1 MRGLPRFLAVNLC
14 LLILVGG
21 CAHPKPSDEEE
32 KTLAMFQAILKSL
45 EGNVSPRTFNQLL
58 GQAESNLSLLKQNPR
73 TPPCFLNAMD
83 KCYASYQIIGKALQ
97 KRLEPLGPKRKDDCD
112 MALSFSSAFAAL
124 SLQRA
129 MDCYKP

>member
-1 MRGLPRFLAVNLC
+1 V
-14 LLILVGG
+14 G

-58 GQAESNLSLLKQNPR
+58 GQAESNLTLLKQNPR
-73 TPPCFLNAMD
+73 TPPCFLKALD

-97 KRLEPLGPKRKDDCD
+97 KRLEPLDPMRKEDCD

-124 SLQRA
+124 SLQSA
-129 MDCYKP
+129 MDCYKL